1 MTFEEFN
8 NIFRTPFLNSWEN
21 DYYSAFFTTEKTSQ
35 EFLDY
40 AYTTIEGL
48 RGLWYEVVGNMVY
61 FIVPK
66 GTVVPEDFADVL
78 NVVTDIPEQPTE
90 EGTV

>member
-8 NIFRTPFLNSWEN
+8 NVFQTPFLNPWEN
-21 DYYSAFFTTEKTSQ
+21 DYYAAYFATAKTRQ

-40 AYTTIEGL
+40 AYQTIEGL
-48 RGLWYEVVGNMVY
+48 RGLWFEDTGNMVY

-66 GTVVPEDFADVL
+66 GTVIPENFADSL
-78 NVVTDIPEQPTE
+78 QVVTDVPEQPTE
-90 EGTV
+90 EPV

>member
-8 NIFRTPFLNSWEN
+8 NIFRTPFLNPWEN
-21 DYYSAFFTTEKTSQ
+21 DYYSAFFENAKTSQ

-40 AYTTIEGL
+40 SYTTITGL
-48 RGLWYEVVGNMVY
+48 RGLWYEVVGNMAY

-66 GTVVPEDFADVL
+66 GTTVPEDFADL
-78 NVVTDIPEQPTE
+78 LHIVTDVPEQPTE
-90 EGTV
+90 EGTE

>member
-8 NIFRTPFLNSWEN
+8 NIFRTPFLNPWDN
-21 DYYSAFFTTEKTSQ
+21 DYYSAFFAEAKTPQ

-40 AYTTIEGL
+40 SYTTITGL
-48 RGLWYEVVGNMVY
+48 RSLWYEVVGNMVY

-66 GTVVPEDFADVL
+66 GTVIPNNFADIMQS
-78 NVVTDIPEQPTE
+78 VTDIPEQPTE
-90 EGTV
+90 EGTP